1 MASSSEPAKDPKSM
15 EIKAKLLSLNDE
27 LVKLEYNFKVYV
39 VIPEEQEEEPLS
51 YQQTLKLI
59 SDHDDWIQKA
69 QSYIK
74 DEVTPFLTA
83 KIFQSY
89 KTLNLLHRFINYNL
103 LSRSHALNATILDP
117 HRHEE
122 DEVPEDIAKTVLKK
136 TVYAA
141 KGMLSEIRN
150 ELEVLHEQLRQQ
162 RLGEFPSRIPIKKI
176 TIQQYLEKESSPINL
191 PYEYGCIENV
201 RRRAVLAGIQ
211 LSKLLSQFMF
221 SLSDRDEETLA
232 KLVSKIKKSSEKS
245 EYNFVVSKIDLVIDE
260 TTDAISDQKEQLKE
274 KNKKMVVASI
284 ERDVNVRLMKQF
296 CNGISDLEFVLCS
309 ENVPEETKMV
319 NGARVK
325 MEVVLGLMLYQMQG
339 IRISVG
345 KNNHSDHDSWK
356 RIKTLIANLWKI
368 ELYIKW

>member
-1 MASSSEPAKDPKSM
+1 MASSSEPEPAKDPKSM

-27 LVKLEYNFKVYV
+27 LVKLEYNYSVYV
-39 VIPEEQEEEPLS
+39 VIPEEQEEPLS
-51 YQQTLKLI
+51 HRQTQKLI
-59 SDHDDWIQKA
+59 SDLDEWILKT

-74 DEVTPFLTA
+74 DQVTPFLTA

-89 KTLNLLHRFINYNL
+89 KTLNLLQRFINYDL
-103 LSRSHALNATILDP
+103 LSRSQALTATILHP
-117 HRHEE
+117 HHQEE
-122 DEVPEDIAKTVLKK
+122 DEDPEDIAKTVLKR

-141 KGMLSEIRN
+141 KGMLSDIRN
-150 ELEVLHEQLRQQ
+150 D
-162 RLGEFPSRIPIKKI
+162 
-176 TIQQYLEKESSPINL
+176 LEKKKSSPINL
-191 PYEYGCIENV
+191 PFEYGCIENL

-221 SLSDRDEETLA
+221 SLSDRDEETLE
-232 KLVSKIKKSSEKS
+232 KLVSKIKKSSEKT
-245 EYNFVVSKIDLVIDE
+245 EYNFVVSKIDLVMDE
-260 TTDAISDQKEQLKE
+260 TTDAISEHKEQLKE
-274 KNKKMVVASI
+274 KNKKKVVTAE
-284 ERDVNVRLMKQF
+284 ERAVNELLMKKF
-296 CNGISDLEFVLCS
+296 YDGICDLEFVLCS
-309 ENVPEETKMV
+309 ENVPEVTKMV

-325 MEVVLGLMLYQMQG
+325 LEVVLGLMLYQMQG